1 MKLMGFTQT
10 DVDLLHMSGLSNSRI
25 YKMAGNSIV
34 VDVAMALIRSVLKT
48 EGTPQVNAIQ

>member
-10 DVDLLHMSGLSNSRI
+10 DVDLLRMSGLSNSRI
-25 YKMAGNSIV
+25 YKMAGTSIV
-34 VDVAMALIRSVLKT
+34 VDVAMVLMRSVLKT